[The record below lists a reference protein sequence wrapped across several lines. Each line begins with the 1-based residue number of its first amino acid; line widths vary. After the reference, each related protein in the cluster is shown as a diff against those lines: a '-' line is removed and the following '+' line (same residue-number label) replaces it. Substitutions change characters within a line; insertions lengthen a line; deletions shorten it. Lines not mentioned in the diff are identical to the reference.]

1 MSKYERIETLFD
13 RAASVGRMRLLEH
26 ECYELLEL
34 TGAEAAPV
42 HRLIPAGEV
51 PTAADLEAI
60 PGEKVVLK
68 IVSPEITHKTEARGI
83 RIVARE
89 MGAVEAAH
97 ELMLHQVPQTYAAY
111 LGEHRGELGP
121 ALSGLDGEQLRKK
134 LEEEIVGVLLC
145 SFIQADAQGFAT
157 ELFVGIRHTEEFGP
171 IISAGFGGV
180 EMETLTRETRKGA
193 AVAIAPT
200 GLVDGEAF
208 LELFRRTLS
217 YQRLSGTMRGSRKL
231 VSDEILVECFQAF
244 IDLANHFSE
253 NNPDTRYRILEF
265 EVNPFQAVGSRLAP
279 LDGVCSFE
287 VASAPRAER
296 PLEKISALLR
306 PKSVAVI
313 GVSARSMNMGRI
325 ILNNIVKVGF
335 DPAKT
340 WIIRPETDEI
350 DGITCVPSIGELPEK
365 VDLLVV
371 AVGADQVPGV
381 IDTVIDED
389 KAESV
394 ILIPGGLGE
403 KKGSEDLAR
412 QLKEKIEASHR
423 SPGGGPVFVG
433 GNSLGVISHPGHYDT
448 MFIPESK
455 LPKSRGEHQR
465 KSCFIS
471 QSGAFIIA
479 NLSRMPW
486 FDPAWALSIGNQMD
500 LTASDL
506 LSYISRHEDIDV
518 FAVYMEGFQ
527 RSDGLAF
534 ARAVREAVDLGK
546 EVVFYKAGRTP
557 AGRSATAGHTA
568 SVAGDYAVC
577 EAALEEAGA
586 WVAKDF
592 NEFSDLLKLATRL
605 HSKGV
610 SGRRVAA
617 LSNAGF
623 EAVGMAD
630 SIRVDREA
638 LDLRSFEEN
647 TRTKLEEILVKYRLD
662 GLVDAKNPFDITP
675 MANDQAYASLVSAI
689 LEADEIDA
697 VLVGIVPLTPAI
709 QSLPP
714 SDAWRESIE
723 SEESICR
730 LLPDVAAASDKPV
743 IVVIDSGEIFEP
755 MAKLIESRGLPVFR
769 SGDRAMRSLCRYI
782 NSRLSHRPAERS

>member
-1 MSKYERIETLFD
+1 MSKYGSIEKLFD
-13 RAASVGRMRLLEH
+13 RAAAAGRMRLLEH

-51 PTAADLEAI
+51 PTPADLEAI

-97 ELMLHQVPQTYAAY
+97 ELMLHQVPSTYADY
-111 LGEHRGELGP
+111 LDEHRGEVSAELR
-121 ALSGLDGEQLRKK
+121 GLQGGELAGK
-134 LEEEIVGVLLC
+134 LEEGIIGVLLC

-180 EMETLTRETRKGA
+180 EMETLARETRKGA

-200 GLVDGEAF
+200 GLVDGGSF
-208 LELFRRTLS
+208 LDLFRRTLS
-217 YQRLSGTMRGSRKL
+217 YQRLSGRMRGSRKL
-231 VSDEILVECFQAF
+231 VSDEILAECFQAF

-253 NNPDTRYRILEF
+253 NNPDARYRIMEF

-287 VASAPRAER
+287 PASAPRTGR
-296 PLEKISALLR
+296 PLEKIGALLR
-306 PKSVAVI
+306 PKSAAVI

-325 ILNNIVKVGF
+325 ILNNIVKSGF
-335 DPAKT
+335 DRSKT
-340 WIIRPETDEI
+340 WIIRPNSDEI
-350 DGITCVPSIGELPEK
+350 DQITCVPSIADLPEK
-365 VDLLVV
+365 VDLMVV
-371 AVGADQVPGV
+371 AVGADQVPEV
-381 IDTVIDED
+381 IDAVIDED
-389 KAESV
+389 RAESV

-412 QLKEKIEASHR
+412 KLKEKIEASHR
-423 SPGGGPVFVG
+423 SQGGGPVFIG

-455 LPKSRGEHQR
+455 LPKSVGDHPR

-506 LSYISRHEDIDV
+506 LSYISLNEDIDV

-534 ARAVREAVDLGK
+534 ARAVRRAVEMGK
-546 EVVFYKAGRTP
+546 DVVFYKAGRTP

-592 NEFSDLLKLATRL
+592 NEFSDLLKLTTRF

-610 SGRRVAA
+610 GGRRVAA

-630 SIRVDREA
+630 SIRVDRAA
-638 LDLRSFEEN
+638 LELRTFEED
-647 TRTKLEEILVKYRLD
+647 TRKKLEEILVKFRLD

-675 MANDQAYASLVSAI
+675 MANDKAYAELVSEI
-689 LEADEIDA
+689 LRADEIDA
-697 VLVGIVPLTPAI
+697 MVVGIVPLTPAI
-709 QSLPP
+709 QSLPS
-714 SDAWRESIE
+714 SDQWKESIE

-730 LLPDVAAASDKPV
+730 LLPDVAASSAKPLV
-743 IVVIDSGEIFEP
+743 VVIDSGEIFDP

-769 SGDRAMRSLCRYI
+769 SGDRAMRSLCRYLDT
-782 NSRLSHRPAERS
+782 RLNHRSAE